1 MPSMAGYFFPRAVCR
16 GARRSAHQRTCFVAL
31 FAELLADVGYTTYPT
46 RADFMAGLK
55 ALDAKLA
62 PGKWLLAYDFDNLL
76 QGGDLSMAE
85 LDAVSK
91 DRPILIW
98 YINIPR

>member
-1 MPSMAGYFFPRAVCR
+1 M
-16 GARRSAHQRTCFVAL
+16 AL
-31 FAELLADVGYTTYPT
+31 FAELLADVGYTTYPA
-46 RADFMAGLK
+46 RADFMAG

-62 PGKWLLAYDFDNLL
+62 PGEWLLAYDFENLL